1 MINLQE
7 IKIIL
12 EVLWMMRGWMIPLIL
27 LFIGWALYEA
37 VERKWEKKMKKERRR
52 RK

>member
-1 MINLQE
+1 MTNLQE
-7 IKIIL
+7 VKAIL
-12 EVLWMMRGWMIPLIL
+12 EELWMMRGWMIPLLL

-37 VERKWEKKMKKERRR
+37 VERKWEEGKKNRR